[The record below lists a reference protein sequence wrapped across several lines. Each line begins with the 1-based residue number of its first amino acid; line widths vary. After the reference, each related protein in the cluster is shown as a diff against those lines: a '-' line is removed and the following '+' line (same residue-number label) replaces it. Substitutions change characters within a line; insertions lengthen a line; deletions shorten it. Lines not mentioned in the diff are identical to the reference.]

1 MKLAKWLACVSA
13 ISALLMVSISA
24 DAARIKCWTNDEGVR
39 ECGNSVPPKYA
50 QKGHQEV
57 SKSGLTVN
65 SQGAAVSQQERDR
78 RAAKKQAEKIAK
90 VEAERVARI
99 EKRRKR
105 KQAIKDR
112 VLLDTFVSE
121 EDMWLAHSRKD
132 AAINSRIDH
141 RQTHIKKLEVTLGKH
156 QKSAANQERSGEKVS
171 QKTLDSLAHVQQQL
185 DASEQFISYNH
196 DTIDR
201 LELEYQLELG
211 RFRHL
216 KSGAGTGSPL
226 QQ

>member
-1 MKLAKWLACVSA
+1 
-13 ISALLMVSISA
+13 MVSISA

-57 SKSGLTVN
+57 SKTGLTVK
-65 SQGAAVSQQERDR
+65 SQGAAVSQQERQR
-78 RAAKKQAEKIAK
+78 RAAKKQAEKITK
-90 VEAERVARI
+90 VAAERAARI

-105 KQAIKDR
+105 KQTIKDR

-121 EDMWLAHSRKD
+121 EDVRLAHSRKV
-132 AAINSRIDH
+132 AAINSRIEH
-141 RQTHIKKLEVTLGKH
+141 RQTHIEKLEVTLGKH
-156 QKSAANQERSGEKVS
+156 QKSAANQERSGKKVY
-171 QKTLDSLAHVQQQL
+171 QKTLDSLAQVQQQI
-185 DASEQFISYNH
+185 DANETFISDNN
-196 DTIDR
+196 DTIVR
-201 LELEYQLELG
+201 LELEYQAELG

-216 KSGAGTGSPL
+216 KSGGGTGSPL